1 MTKEVAAAARGTA
14 FRWPPD
20 CGWRR
25 ATTSPQ
31 TAAAAARQADSD
43 GAGAVSWCG
52 GLFAAG
58 ELLLE
63 PFRAELARRARH
75 LEPREPVGTA
85 LDGAELLARLDTLS
99 AALGHDHRAGAA

>member
-1 MTKEVAAAARGTA
+1 MTKEVAAAARDGDPVA
-14 FRWPPD
+14 ARLWVEA
-20 CGWRR
+20 GHHL
-25 ATTSPQ
+25 AA